1 MQYKNHSAHG
11 LAPSAFAFPAGWV
24 VHEAQKTACYFIPRA
39 MTGFNASAFLSRN
52 RVCPK
57 EAFEGLDL
65 CERKLSCTILRGLD
79 GNNPVRLLD
88 HPAKMQGKGLTGEGL
103 HGPMVD
109 PHKAETV
116 FQTRCFVPVVCSQM
130 KTNLW

>member
-1 MQYKNHSAHG
+1 MTMIT
-11 LAPSAFAFPAGWV
+11 PSYLGETIEYSSL
-24 VHEAQKTACYFIPRA
+24 HACRSTLEDPTRKQPRN
-39 MTGFNASAFLSRN
+39 TAFLSRN